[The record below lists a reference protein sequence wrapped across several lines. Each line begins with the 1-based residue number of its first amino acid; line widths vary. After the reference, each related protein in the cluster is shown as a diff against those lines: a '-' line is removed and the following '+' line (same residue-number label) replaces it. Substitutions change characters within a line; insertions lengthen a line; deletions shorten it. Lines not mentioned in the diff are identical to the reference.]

1 MHAITWGAHNVTSIM
16 EVTNLKKYFPVRAGI
31 LQKPVAWVKAVD
43 DVSFDLRKG
52 EVLGIVGE
60 SGCGKTTLVRVMLRL
75 LAPTSG
81 QVKFEGK
88 DIFSLSTR
96 ELNDLRKNLQIVFQ
110 DPYWS
115 LNPRMI
121 VREIISEPLKA
132 HTKMNKA
139 QRTERVKELMEL
151 VGLNPDHIR
160 RYPHEFS
167 GGQRQRIAIA
177 RALALNPSV
186 VVLDEPTSAVDTL
199 SQAQIL
205 NLLKDLQKRLG
216 LTYAI
221 ISHDLGVIQY
231 MADRIL
237 VMYLGKIVELGT
249 TDDIFY
255 NPKHPYTKALI
266 SAIPEIDP
274 KTRRKVIVLE
284 GSVPSAINPP
294 PGCRFHTRC
303 PEARKECALSE
314 PELITRPDGRSVACF
329 FAD

>member
-1 MHAITWGAHNVTSIM
+1 LHAITWGAHNVTSIM